1 MGKMQDLIDFLQT
14 NSALV
19 LANPVAFASFAV
31 LFAGG
36 GFLVG
41 RYFLTERIANLES
54 RIARRDDEIVD
65 LKVRQTAKKLELPMV
80 PIARTMA
87 VDEYDRPAPFGGR
100 LPERRRPDGPSG
112 PPRLSDS

>member
-1 MGKMQDLIDFLQT
+1 MHDLIAFLEA

-19 LANPVAFASFAV
+19 LANPIVFATFAV
-31 LFAGG
+31 LFGGG
-36 GFLVG
+36 GFVVG

-54 RIARRDDEIVD
+54 RIVRRDDEIVD
-65 LKVRQTAKKLELPMV
+65 LKARQTAKKLELPMV

-87 VDEYDRPAPFGGR
+87 VDEYDKPAPFIGR